1 MERVGHKVMKTGCAQ
16 VFSEAAAQSFASH
29 ECNPVI
35 GGLERSVG
43 QASAYAKRAM
53 RWLRAMVLAVAVSSM
68 PTAIAQPTPL
78 APEPPAPPIPVE
90 QMRAFGYTKEF
101 AQRFALPEPEPG
113 WEPGDGLL
121 AVEFRLEPIP
131 GPRGFY
137 GCNFKL
143 YIEGKLDIAFPEPGL
158 SGSSE
163 LYTSRTHSFIARDKN
178 QPDILEVDRRAHFAR
193 QTAFLQLSAFATDDY
208 EPGKRGSLLSSGP
221 REFVRDLF
229 PGVHYM
235 DAHNCSFAR
244 WLSHRETTV
253 KVWVKKSTG
262 KDYRRD
268 LAQDPNDFYQFTL
281 PPALIAKARPWAE
294 WVSQNNHFVDEKDG
308 REQRERHYETRNR
321 EPVNS
326 GTK

>member
-1 MERVGHKVMKTGCAQ
+1 MSATEGELAKMSDEVYD
-16 VFSEAAAQSFASH
+16 AA
-29 ECNPVI
+29 
-35 GGLERSVG
+35 GGAV
-43 QASAYAKRAM
+43 
-53 RWLRAMVLAVAVSSM
+53 RWLRAVVLTLAMGCISS
-68 PTAIAQPTPL
+68 AIAQNA
-78 APEPPAPPIPVE
+78 APPPSPPAPPIPVE
-90 QMRAFGYTKEF
+90 QMRAFAYTKEF
-101 AQRFALPEPEPG
+101 ANRFALPEPEPG
-113 WEPGDGLL
+113 WEPGEGLL
-121 AVEFRLEPIP
+121 AVEFRVLRIP
-131 GPRGFY
+131 GERLY
-137 GCNFKL
+137 GVPAGQSVYRCDFKL
-143 YIEGKLDIAFPEPGL
+143 YIDGRLDIAFPEPGL
-158 SGSSE
+158 SGSSK
-163 LYTSRTHSFIARDKN
+163 LYTDLTHSFIAREKGV
-178 QPDILEVDRRAHFAR
+178 PDIPEADRRAHFAR

-208 EPGKRGSLLSSGP
+208 EPSKRGALLSSGP

-308 REQRERHYETRNR
+308 REQRERHYGTRSEQPGKN
-321 EPVNS
+321 